1 MPKRN
6 PAIITSTCSISTQ
19 FGVKRTVD
27 LVNSDEMSGVVLEWL
42 RRDEMR
48 PIYCGVQISW
58 RRGFFRY
65 LFDHLYLFTPAL
77 LDVRYPNNSMDLL
90 DFGDVALR
98 RYR

>member
-42 RRDEMR
+42 RRNEMR
-48 PIYCGVQISW
+48 PIYCGVQIS
-58 RRGFFRY
+58 
-65 LFDHLYLFTPAL
+65 
-77 LDVRYPNNSMDLL
+77 
-90 DFGDVALR
+90 
-98 RYR
+98 